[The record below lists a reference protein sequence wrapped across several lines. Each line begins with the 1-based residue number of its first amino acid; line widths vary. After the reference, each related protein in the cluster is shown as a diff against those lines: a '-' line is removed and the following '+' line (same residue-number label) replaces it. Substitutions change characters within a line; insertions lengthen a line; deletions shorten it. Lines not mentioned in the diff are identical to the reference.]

1 MERGLELVPL
11 EEEEESAKETM
22 DGARE
27 EENQEPQGPTSPG
40 RHWSVVAIAVDPS
53 ILPDKDGEK
62 GYCWI

>member
-27 EENQEPQGPTSPG
+27 EENQETTGSYKPREALVRGSNCRG
-40 RHWSVVAIAVDPS
+40 S
-53 ILPDKDGEK
+53 IHPAR
-62 GYCWI
+62 